1 MRNIKLHRNFGI
13 AAHIDAGK
21 TTATERILYYTGEL
35 HKIGEVHDGGATTD
49 YMKEEKARGIT
60 ITSATIACSWDFQG
74 QEYSFNIIDTP
85 GHVDFTIE
93 VERSMRVLDG
103 LVALFS
109 AVDGV
114 EPQSETVWRQANR
127 YRVPRIGFV
136 NKMDRVGSDFLSV
149 VKQVQEM
156 LGAKSVPIQLP
167 IGSEDTFKGVID
179 LITMRAIIWDSDD
192 YGSNFIITDIPQD
205 MLEEAIIWRNN
216 LIDNIAEYD
225 DQLMDK
231 YFGDQTTITE
241 DDIYRAI
248 RTATLNI
255 DIIPMMCGSAY
266 KNKGIQ
272 TLLDAVVRYF
282 PSPLDTEPTIGKDP
296 DTDEELV
303 RLPDPKQP
311 FAALAFKVISD
322 SHGKIVFFRCYSGT
336 LKSGSTVLNVR
347 TGRRE
352 RISRIVQMQANQ
364 QNNITSIEAGDIA
377 AVIGLRDVR
386 TGDTFCDEKQPI
398 TLESLFIPTPVISIS
413 IEPKDQAGQ
422 NGMSIAL
429 SKLLEEDPT
438 LRLKSDEATGQTIL
452 SGMGELQLEIV
463 ISRLKDFGVEVGT
476 GRPQVAYKEA
486 FTQTIKHREVHSK
499 QTGGRGQFAD
509 IEFEIGPAD
518 ENFLALDQGRFQFV
532 NDTFGGSIPREYIPA
547 IQKGF
552 ESCMTN
558 GVLAGYPLD
567 NMKVRILDGSFHTV
581 DSDAYSFE
589 LCAIHGYR
597 KAGKKA
603 GPILMEPIMKLE
615 VVTPEEYMGNII
627 RDLNRRRIQIESVDD
642 RNGLKVIKGEVP
654 LSEIVGGYVTHLRSI
669 SSGRGTDSITFDH
682 YSPVPKNLSLE
693 ILGDLEEA

>member
-1 MRNIKLHRNFGI
+1 MKNLKLHRNFGI

-35 HKIGEVHDGGATTD
+35 HKIGEVHDGGTTTD
-49 YMKEEKARGIT
+49 YMKEEKERGIT
-60 ITSATIACSWDFQG
+60 ITAATIACNWKFQD
-74 QEYSFNIIDTP
+74 QDYSFNIIDTP

-127 YRVPRIGFV
+127 YNVPRIGFV
-136 NKMDRVGSDFLSV
+136 NKMDRVGSDFLNV
-149 VKQVQEM
+149 VKQVREM
-156 LGAKSVPIQLP
+156 LGAKAVPIQLP
-167 IGSEDTFKGVID
+167 IGSEDNFKGVVD
-179 LITMRAIIWDSDD
+179 LVTMKAIIWHTDD
-192 YGSNFIITDIPQD
+192 YGSQFEITDIPQD
-205 MLEEAIIWRNN
+205 MIEESEFWRTN
-216 LIDNIAEYD
+216 LIDSIAEYD
-225 DQLMDK
+225 EDLMEK
-231 YFGDQTTITE
+231 YFDSTE
-241 DDIYRAI
+241 ILESDIYRAI
-248 RTATLNI
+248 RTATLNL

-272 TLLDAVVRYF
+272 PLLDAVVRYF
-282 PSPLDTEPTIGKDP
+282 PSPADCEPTFGKHP
-296 DTDEELV
+296 DTDEDLV
-303 RLPDPKQP
+303 RLPNPKDH
-311 FAALAFKVISD
+311 FSALAFKIISD
-322 SHGKIVFFRCYSGT
+322 QHGKIVFFRCYSGS

-347 TGRRE
+347 TGNRE

-364 QNNITSIEAGDIA
+364 RINIDSIEAGDIA

-386 TGDTFCDEKQPI
+386 TGDTFCDEKNPI
-398 TLESLFIPTPVISIS
+398 VLESLFVPAPVLSIS
-413 IEPKDQAGQ
+413 IEPKDQTGQ
-422 NGMSIAL
+422 NMMSIVL
-429 SKLLEEDPT
+429 SKMLDEDPT

-452 SGMGELQLEIV
+452 SGMGELQLEII
-463 ISRLKDFGVEVGT
+463 ISRMKDLGVEIST
-476 GRPQVAYKEA
+476 GKPQVAYKES
-486 FTQTIKHREVHSK
+486 FTQTIQHREVHSK

-509 IEFEIGPAD
+509 IDFEIGPAD
-518 ENFLALDQGRFQFV
+518 ESFLALDEGRFQFV
-532 NDTFGGSIPREYIPA
+532 DATFGGSIPREYMPSIK
-547 IQKGF
+547 KGF

-597 KAGKKA
+597 KAGRKA
-603 GPILMEPIMKLE
+603 EPILMEPIMKLE

-642 RNGLKVIKGEVP
+642 RHGLKVIKGEIP
-654 LSEIVGGYVTHLRSI
+654 LSTIVGGYVTNLRSI
-669 SSGRGTDSITFDH
+669 SSGRATESMTFNH
-682 YSPVPKNLSLE
+682 YSPVPRNISLE